1 MYRKILPLLLLA
13 LLAVVTVT
21 SAQTIQPAP
30 DDDAPIDPNVNII
43 WPPPVYT
50 LRDTVPIFGSANAP
64 GLSNYFIEF
73 RPLFD
78 IDPDGEVTPISD
90 DAPWFPI
97 SLPSRDPVV
106 EDVLGTWNT
115 MTTADG
121 LYELRL
127 TVNVTGQPTRN
138 FVVSPIR
145 IENEPPEFVRDLV
158 LGTTPDATLA
168 PPIQPTSP
176 AVMATPTPRDV
187 TPRVTANLNANIR
200 AGDSTRFEIVGSL
213 GAGQTADVVG
223 VSATGSGWY
232 LIRFD
237 GNRQG
242 WIASSVVTASGDFR
256 NVPRITPPP
265 PPATATPTPPPAN
278 LTGSPPAL
286 TPATPVC
293 NEPFRVLVNITNNG
307 SAPTAGPATVVVQD
321 IHVASGQ
328 VQNSFT
334 QTVPVLAPGENFVVG
349 RDDFVI
355 STFFDEEH
363 EIRAIIDP
371 ENEVP
376 ESSTADN
383 ILITRYTLDRG
394 GC

>member
-13 LLAVVTVT
+13 MLAVVTIT

-30 DDDAPIDPNVNII
+30 DDDTTIDPNVNII

-50 LRDTVPIFGSANAP
+50 LRDTLPVYGSANAA
-64 GLSNYFIEF
+64 GMSNYFIEF
-73 RPLFD
+73 RPLFET
-78 IDPDGEVTPISD
+78 DPDGNVTPISD

-97 SLPSRDPVV
+97 SLPSRQPVV

-115 MTTADG
+115 RTTADG

-127 TVNVTGQPTRN
+127 TVNVTGQPTQN

-145 IENEPPEFVRDLV
+145 IENDPPEFVRDLV
-158 LGTTPDATLA
+158 LGTTTEQTIT
-168 PPIQPTSP
+168 PPVQPTAP
-176 AVMATPTPRDV
+176 MVMVTPTPRDV

-200 AGDSTRFEIVGSL
+200 SGDSTRFEIVGSL
-213 GAGQTADVVG
+213 GSGQTADVVG

-256 NVPRITPPP
+256 NVERVMPPP

-293 NEPFRVLVNITNNG
+293 NEPFRVLVNITNTG
-307 SAPTAGPATVVVQD
+307 SAPTAGPATVLVQD

-355 STFFDEEH
+355 STFFNEEH

-371 ENEVP
+371 NNEVP
-376 ESSTADN
+376 ESNTADN